1 MRLRTFIADS
11 MADAVDQV
19 REAMGSDAI
28 IVSSIEGENGG
39 FEVTATLDHRTED
52 GIPSQISEDS
62 SLEEILREH
71 LNATPKPTDSPAA
84 HPAERCE
91 DQTTAGSSAIVLSE
105 SVFLK
110 TLEDQGVPSIL
121 AHALTEE
128 ALNAAT
134 DDPITALAN
143 ALANRFSFDPLPI
156 APPHP
161 IMAVGLPGHGK
172 TVTVAKL
179 AARAAVENVYAQIIS
194 TDAERTGAQ
203 AQAEAYADLLKIP
216 VDHAETVDAMG
227 LVLDQRTDRMGVE
240 AADRREACFIDTAA
254 ANPNTADGR
263 THIQRQIAAG
273 QQIAGA
279 EPILVLAA
287 GGDAR
292 SMAEIAQ
299 DFAGFGV
306 RRMIVTQLDVA
317 RRVGSI
323 LAAAEIAGLSFAQMS
338 ETPYLARGVPAA
350 TPIRLA
356 QILLG
361 RTEKAPLTEHIS
373 PISAD

>member
-39 FEVTATLDHRTED
+39 FEVTATLDHRSD
-52 GIPSQISEDS
+52 AASLSSPSEDS
-62 SLEEILREH
+62 GLEEILRDH
-71 LNATPKPTDSPAA
+71 LNANPKPAEAPVA
-84 HPAERCE
+84 HPAERAE
-91 DQTTAGSSAIVLSE
+91 DRTPAGSNTFVLSE
-105 SVFLK
+105 NTIFK
-110 TLEDQGVPSIL
+110 ALEDQGVPSIL
-121 AHALTEE
+121 AHALAEE
-128 ALNAAT
+128 TMDAGT
-134 DDPITALAN
+134 DDPIAALAS
-143 ALANRFSFDPLPI
+143 ALASRFSFEPLPI

-161 IMAVGLPGHGK
+161 IVAVGLPGHGK

-179 AARAAVENVYAQIIS
+179 AARAAVENVRAQIIS

-203 AQAEAYADLLKIP
+203 AQAEAYADLLQIP

-227 LVLDQRTDRMGVE
+227 LVLDHRTDRMGVE

-254 ANPNTADGR
+254 ANPNTAEGR
-263 THIQRQIAAG
+263 AAIQTQIAAG
-273 QQIAGA
+273 QQISGA
-279 EPILVLAA
+279 EPVLVMAA
-287 GGDAR
+287 SGDAR
-292 SMAEIAQ
+292 SMAEVAQ
-299 DFAGFGV
+299 DFANLGV

-317 RRVGSI
+317 RRVGGV
-323 LAAAEIAGLSFAQMS
+323 LAAAEVAGRSFAQLS

-350 TPIRLA
+350 TSFRLA

-361 RTEKAPLTEHIS
+361 QAEKAPLTEHIS
-373 PISAD
+373 PISAN

>member
-11 MADAVDQV
+11 MADAVEQV

-39 FEVTATLDHRTED
+39 FEVTATLDHRAEEERPSPPSDDSVLED
-52 GIPSQISEDS
+52 
-62 SLEEILREH
+62 ILRDH
-71 LNATPKPTDSPAA
+71 LNATPKPTEVPAA
-84 HPAERCE
+84 HPAERSD
-91 DQTTAGSSAIVLSE
+91 DQTSNGSSAFALSE
-105 SVFLK
+105 QTMLK
-110 TLEDQGVPSIL
+110 ALEDQGVPSIL
-121 AHALTEE
+121 AHALVEE
-128 ALNAAT
+128 AKEAAT
-134 DDPITALAN
+134 DDPITALAT
-143 ALANRFSFDPLPI
+143 ALANRFSFAPLPI
-156 APPHP
+156 APAHP

-172 TVTVAKL
+172 TVSVAKL
-179 AARAAVENVYAQIIS
+179 AARAAVENVNAQIIS

-203 AQAEAYADLLKIP
+203 AQAEAYAELLKIP
-216 VDHAETVDAMG
+216 VDHAETIDAMG

-254 ANPNTADGR
+254 ANPNTAEGR
-263 THIQRQIAAG
+263 ATIQTQISAG

-279 EPILVLAA
+279 EPILVIAA
-287 GGDAR
+287 GGDPR
-292 SMAEIAQ
+292 SIAEVAQ
-299 DFAGFGV
+299 EFASFGV

-317 RRVGSI
+317 RRIGGI
-323 LAAAEIAGLSFAQMS
+323 LAAAEIAGLSFAQLS

-361 RTEKAPLTEHIS
+361 QATKAPLTEHIG
-373 PISAD
+373 PITAD